1 MKWFLTIAAIIMLAV
16 GLYVGLF
23 GHDYVMLM
31 AFGGFVAL
39 LVAANLDR
47 ISEFKASKS
56 GFEART
62 REVSEVIA
70 EAKSTVSELQL
81 LARNIGELTLSLVK
95 RSGRFGGYNEDE
107 KEKIK
112 SSVLDVLRK
121 VGIPESEFSAILTEW
136 YRFTEFDY
144 AHGIL
149 GGSYIPESVDDAVL
163 MEWESL
169 REGGIVQIPDPETL
183 RAFLSKHNF
192 LNEEF
197 EELLKD
203 YEFFCSHK
211 IHRRP
216 DVWQNRQHWGR
227 LRKQ

>member
-1 MKWFLTIAAIIMLAV
+1 
-16 GLYVGLF
+16 
-23 GHDYVMLM
+23 M

-62 REVSEVIA
+62 REVREVIA

-121 VGIPESEFSAILTEW
+121 VGIP
-136 YRFTEFDY
+136 
-144 AHGIL
+144 
-149 GGSYIPESVDDAVL
+149 
-163 MEWESL
+163 
-169 REGGIVQIPDPETL
+169 
-183 RAFLSKHNF
+183 
-192 LNEEF
+192 
-197 EELLKD
+197 
-203 YEFFCSHK
+203 
-211 IHRRP
+211 
-216 DVWQNRQHWGR
+216 
-227 LRKQ
+227 